1 MDYMHRKTPPSAIQ
15 LVIAS
20 KNMHKVREFRAMLK
34 TLPQFDILSLC
45 DFPEY
50 VPLQETGSSFE
61 ENAATKAIHASES
74 LKHWIL
80 ADDSGLIVPALG
92 GAPGI
97 ESARFAGQDATDFD
111 NRKKLLESM
120 RHLLDDDRY
129 AYYECCIVLVS
140 PEGVAK
146 SVRGTCEGKILATE
160 RGAGG
165 FGYDSLFVKH
175 EYNKTFA
182 ELGESIKNRI
192 SHRRKAL
199 DKLLQPLESIADPA
213 MDLYRT

>member
-1 MDYMHRKTPPSAIQ
+1 MDYMHRKTPPSSLK

-20 KNMHKVREFRAMLK
+20 KNMHKVRELRAMLK
-34 TLPQFDILSLC
+34 GLPQLDILSLC

-50 VPLQETGSSFE
+50 VPPPETGSSFE
-61 ENAATKAIHASES
+61 EIALLKAGHAAQH
-74 LKHWIL
+74 LKHWVL
-80 ADDSGLIVPALG
+80 ADDSGLIVPALSG
-92 GAPGI
+92 SPGI

-129 AYYECCIVLVS
+129 AYYECCIALVS
-140 PEGVAK
+140 PEGVQK
-146 SVRGTCEGKILATE
+146 TVRGTCEGTILPAE
-160 RGAGG
+160 RGGGG

-175 EYNKTFA
+175 EYSKTFA
-182 ELGESIKNRI
+182 ELGDSIKNRI

-199 DKLLQPLESIADPA
+199 DKLLQFLESISDPVLA
-213 MDLYRT
+213 P